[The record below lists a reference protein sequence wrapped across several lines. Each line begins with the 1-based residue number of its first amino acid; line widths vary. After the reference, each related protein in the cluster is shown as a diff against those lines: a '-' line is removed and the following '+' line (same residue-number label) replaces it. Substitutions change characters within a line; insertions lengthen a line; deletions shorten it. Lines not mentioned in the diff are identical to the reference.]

1 MVLISSTAEHPPQ
14 IARRVGPF
22 IPIRGSS
29 VLSRRTVS
37 THDGSLGRDPAS
49 NAPANSRRA
58 MCVAISQSRWAPV
71 ELMIT
76 GRPRQPP
83 LWVGRVKP
91 RCGTGPSEASASRP
105 SQSRPGRLGRGD
117 GVLHTGSHIRCRR
130 VQGGATSEGIHLAA
144 MAGSVDLVQRCFTGP
159 ESRADRIMLSPDWP
173 ESLDTLAF
181 PIRYRDHR
189 PRLRDRRHE
198 RGHQR
203 RSTRQAAGRS
213 RMFAAAYNGS
223 CPHTLS
229 DSPGRQLK

>member
-130 VQGGATSEGIHLAA
+130 VQGGTAPHRKAFISRRWPAASTSSNGA
-144 MAGSVDLVQRCFTGP
+144 
-159 ESRADRIMLSPDWP
+159 SPDP
-173 ESLDTLAF
+173 
-181 PIRYRDHR
+181 R
-189 PRLRDRRHE
+189 PVQIASCCPRIGRNRLTH
-198 RGHQR
+198 
-203 RSTRQAAGRS
+203 
-213 RMFAAAYNGS
+213 
-223 CPHTLS
+223 
-229 DSPGRQLK
+229 